1 MRNTAGEVTY
11 HESRVTEDVPPAR
24 RDVWGAGISGA
35 VKPYGFRLDET
46 DRDAVTVRRLVVVR
60 DRVAFSVEGAGGVT
74 AQSRVEHSVRHD
86 GVEVLRKVF
95 YSRVA
100 DDQTLVAPALLVTM
114 LFALYPV
121 MDSLWLSLHNIYI
134 GLPQLGSP
142 FVGPDNYLTL
152 VRDPVGQQA
161 LAVTFAFVVLSTL
174 LELACGLIIAL
185 VKSFSQE
192 MTVTGLLLH
201 SLLPCAI
208 GYYLPR
214 YWVNKRVNQRQTEI
228 IQGFPDAL
236 DLMLVCVEAGQSLD
250 QSIIRVGKE
259 SRIGYPSLADEFDMV
274 AQEIKAGKERT
285 TVLKDMS
292 ERVGVPDV
300 ASFVT
305 TLVQSATFGTSIA
318 DALRVYSAD
327 MRDKRIM
334 RAEEKANMLPT
345 KLTLGTML
353 FTVPPLLVIL
363 IGPSVYGMVTMLTQ
377 LAGGL

>member
-1 MRNTAGEVTY
+1 MSFFSDFLTG
-11 HESRVTEDVPPAR
+11 
-24 RDVWGAGISGA
+24 
-35 VKPYGFRLDET
+35 LT
-46 DRDAVTVRRLVVVR
+46 DRFGPMAPLLGVGLLGMLLILLALPVVMKRQR
-60 DRVAFSVEGAGGVT
+60 DRFRELKEQVPNTGSEKKRALRKTEKVDKLEKFAHFLEPQKKEELSAAKLNMLRAGYTGKN
-74 AQSRVEHSVRHD
+74 SVRMFHAIQF
-86 GVEVLRKVF
+86 LL
-95 YSRVA
+95 A
-100 DDQTLVAPALLVTM
+100 TLFLIA
-114 LFALYPV
+114 
-121 MDSLWLSLHNIYI
+121 
-134 GLPQLGSP
+134 
-142 FVGPDNYLTL
+142 
-152 VRDPVGQQA
+152 
-161 LAVTFAFVVLSTL
+161 
-174 LELACGLIIAL
+174 GLIFAL

-192 MTVTGLLLH
+192 MSMTDLLLY

-259 SRIGYPSLADEFDMV
+259 SRVGYPALADEFDMV
-274 AQEIKAGKERT
+274 AQEVKAGKERIS
-285 TVLKDMS
+285 VLKDMA

-305 TLVQSATFGTSIA
+305 TIIQSATFGTSVA

-363 IGPSVYGMVTMLTQ
+363 IGPSIYGMVTMLGQ
-377 LAGGL
+377 LASGL